1 MVSMR
6 KREMSDVLD
15 GVIRPWVDRVD
26 VTSRSNNDIT
36 NDIKEHWAQV
46 RCEVNSW
53 LGPRLT
59 DNEIGGSTRGDIGD
73 LGDDGFTHSD

>member
-1 MVSMR
+1 MKTHNTPCVNDDTS
-6 KREMSDVLD
+6 
-15 GVIRPWVDRVD
+15 GDRTD

-36 NDIKEHWAQV
+36 NDIKEHWAQFM
-46 RCEVNSW
+46 CEVNSW

-59 DNEIGGSTRGDIGD
+59 DNKIGGSTRGDIGD